1 MSKPLKIPS
10 CFQAHVNLS
19 FRSPAPWASSW
30 MVWWMIRQQSM
41 DVDAVG
47 FRSANAMDE
56 LGFIS

>member
-1 MSKPLKIPS
+1 
-10 CFQAHVNLS
+10 
-19 FRSPAPWASSW
+19 

-47 FRSANAMDE
+47 VRSANAMDE

>member
-1 MSKPLKIPS
+1 
-10 CFQAHVNLS
+10 
-19 FRSPAPWASSW
+19 